1 MEIQSRLSIEKCR
14 ELLVNSKNISDETI
28 TSQRNR
34 LYSLARFLVE
44 KFEQLTTF
52 ITSFRTIDVKARIV
66 K

>member
-14 ELLVNSKNISDETI
+14 ELLVNGKNISDETI
-28 TSQRNR
+28 TNQRNR
-34 LYSLARFLVE
+34 LYNLARFLVE

-52 ITSFRTIDVKARIV
+52 VTSFRTIDVKARIV